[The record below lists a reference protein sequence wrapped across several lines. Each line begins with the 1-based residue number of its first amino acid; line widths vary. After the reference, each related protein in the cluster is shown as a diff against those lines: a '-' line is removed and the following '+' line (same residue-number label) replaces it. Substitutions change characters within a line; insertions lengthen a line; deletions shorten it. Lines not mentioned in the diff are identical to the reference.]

1 MDCTTHAEK
10 TGRVEAKVD
19 AVYDLLYQFTQK
31 ADTKYATKDELAPL
45 KLVVYGAI
53 KLVLVAVG
61 TALLTNVVGA
71 KEITSWLPL

>member
-10 TGRVEAKVD
+10 IGRIEAKVD
-19 AVYDLLYQFTQK
+19 AVYDLLYQFTTK
-31 ADTKYATKDELAPL
+31 ADAKYATKDELAPL

-71 KEITSWLPL
+71 KEITQWLPL